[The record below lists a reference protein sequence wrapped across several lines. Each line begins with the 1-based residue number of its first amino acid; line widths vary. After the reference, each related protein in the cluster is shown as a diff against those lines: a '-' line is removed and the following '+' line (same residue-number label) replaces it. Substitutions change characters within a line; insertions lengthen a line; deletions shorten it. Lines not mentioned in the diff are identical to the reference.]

1 MNSNDQVNQAIKNA
15 NLENVKNINYDTH
28 RIYTENFMM
37 NILNID
43 LDEKIEMMDLSEDQL
58 KKINL
63 LKEMSSSMR
72 QDIYIEIL
80 N

>member
-15 NLENVKNINYDTH
+15 NLENVKNINYDMH

-43 LDEKIEMMDLSEDQL
+43 LNEKIEMMNLSEDQF

-63 LKEMSSSMR
+63 LKEMSNSMR
-72 QDIYIEIL
+72 QDIYIEIV